1 MDKIQYEVADKDVGF
16 ENVKNVNFRTLLF
29 SYPCNSNFNC
39 TPYNVVLSPGIYQI
53 ECYGAGNTHNGNS
66 AGGGYTSGIIN
77 VKEPL
82 EIYLYLGAEG
92 EYLYNDF
99 DSNDEVFNGGGGNL
113 WAGHTGSGATD
124 FRLVNGS
131 WKNFDSLKS
140 RIMVAGGAGGSECGK
155 GGFGGGLK
163 GGDGESGKCDDKEY
177 KLPGAGASNND
188 GGDGAFPG
196 EFGYATKPISGSN
209 GEKNYNCGGGGYYG
223 GGSNKD
229 TGAGGGG
236 GSSFISGHRGCD
248 AIHKDST
255 ALSIQHTEQSIH
267 YSNISF
273 FSTTILSGNENFISP
288 DHLTIEK
295 GHVSS
300 GSVVITI
307 LSPHFITSK
316 CKSILSKHLLFIISL
331 LSS

>member
-140 RIMVAGGAGGSECGK
+140 RIMVAAGGGSAEWNGSI
-155 GGFGGGLK
+155 GGNGGGLQ
-163 GGDGESGKCDDKEY
+163 GGESISAIDDKGDSTY
-177 KLPGAGASNND
+177 PDKCPGAKQN
-188 GGDGAFPG
+188 
-196 EFGYATKPISGSN
+196 SGSTCAN
-209 GEKNYNCGGGGYYG
+209 FSQYSAHSFSGSFGSSGFPQLSESVKSYGGMGGGGYYG
-223 GGSNKD
+223 GISMDPTIKNTDESYLLVGCS
-229 TGAGGGG
+229 
-236 GSSFISGHRGCD
+236 GSSFISNNFQKTLMINGESEMPKPSINFSESVNETGHEGNGVVR
-248 AIHKDST
+248 
-255 ALSIQHTEQSIH
+255 
-267 YSNISF
+267 ISQIVTPTLF
-273 FSTTILSGNENFISP
+273 P
-288 DHLTIEK
+288 RY
-295 GHVSS
+295 
-300 GSVVITI
+300 
-307 LSPHFITSK
+307 
-316 CKSILSKHLLFIISL
+316 KHSL
-331 LSS
+331 VFYIP